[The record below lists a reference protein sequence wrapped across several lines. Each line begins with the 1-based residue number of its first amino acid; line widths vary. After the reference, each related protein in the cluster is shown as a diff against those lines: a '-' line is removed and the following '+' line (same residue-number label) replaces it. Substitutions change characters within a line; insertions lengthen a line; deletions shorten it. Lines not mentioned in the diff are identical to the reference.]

1 MIRIGLDLY
10 SLRSQGWNAFECLE
24 YCAAQGVTVVHFSEI
39 GFLGGLEP
47 AHLRRVREAAQRLGL
62 ELEIGMRSICPS
74 SKLFDPSQGTAE
86 EQLSRMIDAA
96 RVAGSP
102 IVRAVMG
109 SRFDRGGEVPIE
121 AHMANTV
128 RVLRA
133 VRGRAVDAGVRIA
146 MENHGGDMRAAE
158 LKMLIEEAGTDFV
171 GACLD
176 SGNLP
181 MTLDVPLA
189 GLETLAPYVL
199 TSHLRDSEIWRTP
212 RGVAVRWVPTGE
224 GNVGI
229 QEYLRRYI
237 ELCPGRAISIE
248 MIRIEPR
255 HLDCLE
261 PDFWSAFRSVTGE
274 ELARYL
280 ALAEQGRAPAKA
292 ETLAPEEIAAC
303 ERRDVEACVHFCREL
318 SPARCRPACIDRGGD
333 RNYNKRP

>member
-1 MIRIGLDLY
+1 MIRIGIDLY

-24 YCAAQGVTVVHFSEI
+24 YCAGLGVNVVHFSEI
-39 GFLGGLEP
+39 RFLDSLEP
-47 AHLRRVREAAQRLGL
+47 SHLRRLRESALRLGL
-62 ELEIGMRSICPS
+62 ELEVGMRSVCPS

-86 EQLSRMIDAA
+86 AQLSGMIDVA
-96 RVAGSP
+96 RLTGSP
-102 IVRAVMG
+102 LVRAVMG
-109 SRFDRGGEVPIE
+109 NRFDRDGEVPIE
-121 AHMANTV
+121 AHIENTV

-133 VRGRAVDAGVRIA
+133 VRSRAADAGIRIA
-146 MENHGGDMRAAE
+146 MENHGGDLRASE
-158 LKMLIEEAGTDFV
+158 LKILIEEAGTDFV

-199 TSHLRDSEIWRTP
+199 TSHLRDSVVWRTP
-212 RGVAVRWVPTGE
+212 RGVAVQWVPIGE

-229 QEYLRRYI
+229 AEYLRRYV

-255 HLDCLE
+255 HLDCLTPE
-261 PDFWSAFRSVTGE
+261 FWPGFRSVSGE

-280 ALAEQGRAPAKA
+280 VLAEQGRAPSDTGVSGCADAA
-292 ETLAPEEIAAC
+292 EC
-303 ERRDVEACVHFCREL
+303 ERRDTEACVLATREICGTA
-318 SPARCRPACIDRGGD
+318 PIQ
-333 RNYNKRP
+333 